1 MQDNHEPPA
10 DPISTLSEEATQG
23 GHISADPGSNYLIT
37 VQMEPQ
43 YEDLLDADALH
54 RLAMGVLRAEGIEGP
69 LEIGIV
75 VTTDDEVHA
84 LNRQYLGHDYK
95 TDVLSFGM
103 GGEGE
108 FVTPQERP
116 AYLGDVVIS
125 YERAAEQAPEY
136 GHSTNAEVATL
147 LIHGLLHL
155 LGYNDMND
163 EDRERMHRRQQ
174 DLLTL
179 LDYRSHIAD
188 L

>member
-1 MQDNHEPPA
+1 MMQDNPEPP
-10 DPISTLSEEATQG
+10 DNPSLILNEEAIRG
-23 GHISADPGSNYLIT
+23 GHVSTDPDSSYLIT

-43 YEDLLDADALH
+43 YEDILDADALH
-54 RLAMGVLRAEGIEGP
+54 RLAMGVLRAEGVEGP
-69 LEIGIV
+69 MEVGIV

-108 FVTPQERP
+108 FVTPEERP

-155 LGYNDMND
+155 LGYDDTND

-174 DLLTL
+174 ELLAI
-179 LDYRSHIAD
+179 LDSR